1 MNRDNIENIKMT
13 DSITLILSKA
23 EFSAIMSMLDDNAT
37 LVGVADLDFCK
48 RTIRNIKKTNKM
60 LKRNN
65 ILINRIKMKTAEE
78 ILDKRLNYQQN
89 KNCYYYEVYSEILQ
103 AMEEYRL
110 NHQVPSTEITKK
122 ELSVIECM
130 KDDIRA
136 MIGNSDTDETWLK
149 NVEIIENMLIRV
161 KPKIK

>member
-1 MNRDNIENIKMT
+1 
-13 DSITLILSKA
+13 
-23 EFSAIMSMLDDNAT
+23 
-37 LVGVADLDFCK
+37 
-48 RTIRNIKKTNKM
+48 
-60 LKRNN
+60 
-65 ILINRIKMKTAEE
+65 MKTAEE

>member
-65 ILINRIKMKTAEE
+65 I
-78 ILDKRLNYQQN
+78 KR
-89 KNCYYYEVYSEILQ
+89 
-103 AMEEYRL
+103 
-110 NHQVPSTEITKK
+110 
-122 ELSVIECM
+122 
-130 KDDIRA
+130 
-136 MIGNSDTDETWLK
+136 
-149 NVEIIENMLIRV
+149 EIIY
-161 KPKIK
+161 